1 MVVRKRQRE
10 ESSWPFSLHHQE
22 ENEVQQFICPTSSSS
37 CSTVEAAA
45 AMTAARSPRTPT
57 TNSISI
63 RRQRRQQRCRSL
75 RFSAISWKMVLTTYF
90 LWVCGDHHRYYSTN
104 NSNNHQQQPL
114 PSSSSSSSSPSP
126 TIFAHAWGSSSSSNN
141 ATITKTKKGLQ
152 IVSACS
158 KQDFQVQAVYL
169 VCDSP
174 GAYYRGSSSYRDS
187 ATCIYG
193 DKARL
198 QLQCK

>member
-1 MVVRKRQRE
+1 MVVRKRQRTESCSRSIQE
-10 ESSWPFSLHHQE
+10 EVSVTDSVETRQFACSTFSLA
-22 ENEVQQFICPTSSSS
+22 
-37 CSTVEAAA
+37 EATTPPA
-45 AMTAARSPRTPT
+45 TAPT
-57 TNSISI
+57 TAING
-63 RRQRRQQRCRSL
+63 RRRRDRQCRS
-75 RFSAISWKMVLTTYF
+75 RQFSAMSWKMTMATF
-90 LWVCGDHHRYYSTN
+90 LLWLCGDNHLYHHYSG
-104 NSNNHQQQPL
+104 NHQ
-114 PSSSSSSSSPSP
+114 SSSTSSPSL
-126 TIFAHAWGSSSSSNN
+126 FAHAWGSSSSSNN

-158 KQDFQVQAVYL
+158 KEDFQVEAVYL

-174 GAYYRGSSSYRDS
+174 GAYYRGSSAYRDS